1 MQPLAGARD
10 QPGRAAVQ
18 EARPGQVEDQAL
30 GLVPADQR
38 QQPGEGGQRH
48 QVELAPDEDRGGFRA
63 HVQLDR
69 DLAGPQVVILRQRTE
84 PRHEDSP
91 LPSERATAGCC
102 QGASSCRQSGTG
114 GASIDLAAGRRG
126 LGGITIASSMPHLG
140 VVRGVCE
147 GVVMA
152 WIELD
157 GAVNVRDLG
166 DLPTSDGQKTAR
178 ASLLRA
184 DNLQELSPADVTKLV
199 RDIGVSTVVDL
210 RSTNELEAEGPA
222 PLDAVAGVR
231 HAHHPVLPEVGAN
244 TDVIADAL
252 LARDRLD
259 RSRYPDNPVCGHYLG
274 YLEDRPDQVVGA
286 LRSIAHSDGAALV
299 HCAAGKDRTGVVV
312 ALALT
317 VAGVPASAVAADYAA
332 SAERAEALTSR
343 LRRSRLYAP
352 DVNSKRADLQ
362 WPRAETMTAFLEQMD
377 ARYGGVTSWLSAHGL
392 SDEDLD
398 ALRVKLR
405 AGA

>member
-1 MQPLAGARD
+1 
-10 QPGRAAVQ
+10 
-18 EARPGQVEDQAL
+18 
-30 GLVPADQR
+30 
-38 QQPGEGGQRH
+38 
-48 QVELAPDEDRGGFRA
+48 
-63 HVQLDR
+63 
-69 DLAGPQVVILRQRTE
+69 
-84 PRHEDSP
+84 
-91 LPSERATAGCC
+91 
-102 QGASSCRQSGTG
+102 
-114 GASIDLAAGRRG
+114 
-126 LGGITIASSMPHLG
+126 
-140 VVRGVCE
+140 
-147 GVVMA
+147 MA

-166 DLPTSDGQKTAR
+166 DLPTADGHKTAR

-199 RDIGVSTVVDL
+199 RDFGVTTVVDL
-210 RSTNELEAEGPA
+210 RSTNELEGEGPA

-231 HAHHPVLPEVGAN
+231 HAHHPVLPEVGTN

-252 LARDRLD
+252 LARDQLD
-259 RSRYPDNPVCGHYLG
+259 RTRYPDDPVCGHYLG

-286 LRSIAHSDGAALV
+286 VRSIARSEGAALV

-317 VAGVPASAVAADYAA
+317 VAGVPAQAVAADYAI
-332 SAERAEALTSR
+332 SGERIEALMGR
-343 LRRSRLYAP
+343 LRRSRLYAR
-352 DVNSKRADLQ
+352 DVTSKPADIQ
-362 WPRAETMTAFLEQMD
+362 RPRAETMTAFLEQMD
-377 ARYGGVTSWLSAHGL
+377 ARYGGVASWLSAHGL